1 MVNLL
6 LLVLRKVNLFCK
18 KKAVLLLKSA
28 SLYINRRPHFKRVVS
43 NLLIPF
49 PALKMR
55 IVKAITTHTAHSNL
69 FGSKVSARQKIQKW
83 FCAEKDPNSAIAL
96 KQSLL
101 HATKRWKLGKRIND

>member
-18 KKAVLLLKSA
+18 NKALLLLRRA

-49 PALKMR
+49 PTLKMR
-55 IVKAITTHTAHSNL
+55 IVKVITTHAVHPNF
-69 FGSKVSARQKIQKW
+69 FGSKFTVRQKIQNW
-83 FCAEKDPNSAIAL
+83 LSAEKDPNSAIAL